1 MKKIYIFKHYPPP
14 PPFLWPWD
22 VCLELS
28 FLQPPLW
35 KNPGSAPKVSYSR
48 HILVVPISTSV
59 CLRWGSSSRPMATRT
74 ERFSNFVIVLNINLV
89 NQCSV
94 LVYIYHSLWGILQF
108 SLRTAKGTI
117 NRWSARISCRL
128 RGCVTAVKFISLI
141 YANFASLFTTELEKL
156 LLNDKTKACLPSI
169 ISKVIN
175 NKKWTLKTVR
185 LTFFPKRR
193 NCDPFQVWNLRPHQL
208 RDPWSGVLEKYEI
221 NSTSSLRAGSLVRRP
236 SRHPE
241 GKSHFSSLDSGSP
254 AKIFPEF
261 AQVSLLAGYFTRG
274 RCIYSFQWKSTK
286 GTPLQQNGVQH
297 SSQLCI
303 WHCHIKYKVWIGERA
318 EDIICLV
325 RAL

>member
-1 MKKIYIFKHYPPP
+1 MA
-14 PPFLWPWD
+14 D
-22 VCLELS
+22 
-28 FLQPPLW
+28 
-35 KNPGSAPKVSYSR
+35 
-48 HILVVPISTSV
+48 ST
-59 CLRWGSSSRPMATRT
+59 
-74 ERFSNFVIVLNINLV
+74 
-89 NQCSV
+89 
-94 LVYIYHSLWGILQF
+94 
-108 SLRTAKGTI
+108 
-117 NRWSARISCRL
+117 RISCSL

-169 ISKVIN
+169 ISNVIN

-193 NCDPFQVWNLRPHQL
+193 NCDLFQVWNLRPHQL
-208 RDPWSGVLEKYEI
+208 RDPSESGVLEKYEI

-241 GKSHFSSLDSGSP
+241 RKSHFSSLDSGSP

-286 GTPLQQNGVQH
+286 GTPLQ
-297 SSQLCI
+297 
-303 WHCHIKYKVWIGERA
+303 
-318 EDIICLV
+318 
-325 RAL
+325 